1 MSTYYTLLINT
12 KRHLTLEQVEEL
24 LKTKFKS
31 VDYMNGFLDGYL
43 FDEYCL
49 MTLSEYERAVREG
62 SSKLNDKWLK
72 VVEVASI
79 AECDDE

>member
-1 MSTYYTLLINT
+1 MSTYYILLINT

-24 LKTKFKS
+24 LKTAFKS
-31 VDYMNGFLDGYL
+31 VDYMYGFLDGYL
-43 FDEYCL
+43 FGEYCL

>member
-1 MSTYYTLLINT
+1 MSTYYILLINVHGYT
-12 KRHLTLEQVEEL
+12 TIELVEKY
-24 LKTKFKS
+24 LKAEFKS

-62 SSKLNDKWLK
+62 SQKLNNKWLK
-72 VVEVASI
+72 VVEVTSN